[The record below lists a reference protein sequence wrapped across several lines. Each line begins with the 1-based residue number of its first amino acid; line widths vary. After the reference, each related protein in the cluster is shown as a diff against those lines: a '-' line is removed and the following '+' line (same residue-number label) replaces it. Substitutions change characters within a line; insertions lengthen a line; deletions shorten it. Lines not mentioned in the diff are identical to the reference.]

1 MAEAEPKPGW
11 EAGHVAEPVDYP
23 AILFQQLAVTSMAVL
38 GTKDFHRHLQILSGL
53 LSPFHDRRYNSDL
66 EAAAKERDIIWR
78 GKLKGISPKEAIEAH
93 QRLWLESLMRLMKR
107 HKLLG
112 EEWVRG

>member
-1 MAEAEPKPGW
+1 VAEAEPKPGW

-23 AILFQQLAVTSMAVL
+23 AIIFQQLAVTSAAVL
-38 GTKDFHRHLQILSGL
+38 GTRDFHRHLQILSGL
-53 LSPFHDRRYNSDL
+53 LSPYHDQKYRSDL
-66 EAAAKERDIIWR
+66 AMAAKERDTIRMGRRR
-78 GKLKGISPKEAIEAH
+78 GVTPKEAIETH